1 MFSQRRSAI
10 TLLHLQELDVEDQGG
25 VGRDRP
31 GRAAGAIAEL
41 WRDRQSPLAA
51 DLHAGHAL
59 VPAGD
64 DLLGT
69 ERKLERLAAIDRAV
83 ELLALGAVIRQPP
96 GVVHRDLVS
105 GSSDG
110 TVAGLCLGVFK
121 SVWHLGHL
129 IVGCVRSPDGRRDS
143 KDGKRQSGAGKS
155 DRYHGFLEPGY
166 ATRSTAPFLDSTG
179 DDCNV
184 GSPRLNDT
192 GDSARSGIRAVSRF
206 RNDDHLRQS

>member
-1 MFSQRRSAI
+1 
-10 TLLHLQELDVEDQGG
+10 
-25 VGRDRP
+25 
-31 GRAAGAIAEL
+31 
-41 WRDRQSPLAA
+41 
-51 DLHAGHAL
+51 AGHAL

-64 DLLGT
+64 NLLGA
-69 ERKLERLAAIDRAV
+69 ECKLERLAAIDRAV
-83 ELLALGAVIRQPP
+83 KLLALGAVVRQPP
-96 GVVHRDLVS
+96 GVVHPDLVS

-110 TVAGLCLGVFK
+110 PIACLCVRGFYH
-121 SVWHLGHL
+121 VWHLDHL

-192 GDSARSGIRAVSRF
+192 GDSARSGIRAVSGF
-206 RNDDHLRQS
+206 RNNDHLRHTRIDGIAAVPRYFCRFP